1 MIKHTSS
8 KLQLAVLKLF
18 NVILRVGYFPDIWNQ
33 GLITPIFKNGDK
45 FDPNNYRGICVSSNL
60 GKLFCS
66 IINARLLIE
75 SGIGGKTYDLIKSMY
90 TESKC
95 GVKINTKRTRYLSQE
110 RGVRQGCCLSPT
122 LFNIYINELALSLE
136 RSAAPGLTLH
146 DSQIRCLLY
155 ADDLVL
161 LSPTKHGLQQNL
173 DLLEQYCQTWALTV
187 NLKKTNIM
195 IFQKRSR
202 SQGTQHIFTLGT
214 NQITHTSHYN
224 YLGLKITSTGNFNH
238 AVNELRDKARR
249 AFYAIK
255 RQCPIEIPIRIW
267 LKIVESVIEPIALYG
282 SEVWGPLTNPS
293 QDLTKWEK
301 HPIETLH
308 AELCKNILH
317 VHRHTTNNAC
327 RAELGK
333 YPLITKIQKRAI
345 KFWKHLKLSDPQ
357 SYHYKA
363 LQYQEMSKESK
374 PFLQLIQSFSPDAS
388 LTSTDA
394 LNHNIRTNQITA
406 QIKQSYI
413 THWQT
418 QTQQQSKMQCYLSLK
433 REYSMAEYLF
443 TVSDKK
449 LRSTLTRYR
458 LSGHKLMIE
467 TGRHRQTWLPPE
479 QRLCSHCDLNQ
490 METELHFLT
499 ECSKYTD
506 IRTVYYDK
514 IQQIHPTFTT
524 LPDQEKLAYLLGE
537 HKTCCVLAAQYVSLC
552 HHRREDT
559 PSALS

>member
-1 MIKHTSS
+1 
-8 KLQLAVLKLF
+8 
-18 NVILRVGYFPDIWNQ
+18 
-33 GLITPIFKNGDK
+33 
-45 FDPNNYRGICVSSNL
+45 
-60 GKLFCS
+60 
-66 IINARLLIE
+66 
-75 SGIGGKTYDLIKSMY
+75 MY

-110 RGVRQGCCLSPT
+110 RGVRQVCCLSPT

-136 RSAAPGLTLH
+136 RSAAPGLALH

-173 DLLEQYCQTWALTV
+173 DLLEQYWQSWALTV

-202 SQGTQHIFTLGT
+202 SQGTEHIFTLGT

-406 QIKQSYI
+406 QIKQICVCPSLSSACVRWVCIWSTCFSVSYL
-413 THWQT
+413 TLWT
-418 QTQQQSKMQCYLSLK
+418 DTLPYCTLSLGTDSIAF
-433 REYSMAEYLF
+433 YSVVEFGFASEWCSSVWF
-443 TVSDKK
+443 VQWSD
-449 LRSTLTRYR
+449 
-458 LSGHKLMIE
+458 
-467 TGRHRQTWLPPE
+467 WFW
-479 QRLCSHCDLNQ
+479 CCD
-490 METELHFLT
+490 
-499 ECSKYTD
+499 S
-506 IRTVYYDK
+506 
-514 IQQIHPTFTT
+514 
-524 LPDQEKLAYLLGE
+524 E
-537 HKTCCVLAAQYVSLC
+537 HQ
-552 HHRREDT
+552 
-559 PSALS
+559 

>member
-1 MIKHTSS
+1 MW
-8 KLQLAVLKLF
+8 
-18 NVILRVGYFPDIWNQ
+18 R
-33 GLITPIFKNGDK
+33 
-45 FDPNNYRGICVSSNL
+45 
-60 GKLFCS
+60 
-66 IINARLLIE
+66 
-75 SGIGGKTYDLIKSMY
+75 
-90 TESKC
+90 
-95 GVKINTKRTRYLSQE
+95 KINTKRTRYLSQE

-202 SQGTQHIFTLGT
+202 SQGTEHIFKLGT

-224 YLGLKITSTGNFNH
+224 YQGLKITSTGNFNH

-267 LKIVESVIEPIALYG
+267 LKIAESVIEPIALYG

-345 KFWKHLKLSDPQ
+345 KFWKHLKLSNPQ
-357 SYHYKA
+357 SYHYKPCNTKRWA
-363 LQYQEMSKESK
+363 KKADPELQSWCFTNIYWCSES
-374 PFLQLIQSFSPDAS
+374 QHQNQSD
-388 LTSTDA
+388 
-394 LNHNIRTNQITA
+394 HCTNQTELHHSLA
-406 QIKQSYI
+406 NANS
-413 THWQT
+413 T
-418 QTQQQSKMQCYLSLK
+418 QSKMQCYLSL
-433 REYSMAEYLF
+433 RES
-443 TVSDKK
+443 TVWQS
-449 LRSTLTRYR
+449 
-458 LSGHKLMIE
+458 I
-467 TGRHRQTWLPPE
+467 
-479 QRLCSHCDLNQ
+479 CSQCQIRNWEARWPD
-490 METELHFLT
+490 
-499 ECSKYTD
+499 TD
-506 IRTVYYDK
+506 S
-514 IQQIHPTFTT
+514 
-524 LPDQEKLAYLLGE
+524 A
-537 HKTCCVLAAQYVSLC
+537 
-552 HHRREDT
+552 DT
-559 PSALS
+559 SWW

>member
-1 MIKHTSS
+1 MHALLT
-8 KLQLAVLKLF
+8 LKKAF
-18 NVILRVGYFPDIWNQ
+18 DSIWHQ
-33 GLITPIFKNGDK
+33 GLFYK
-45 FDPNNYRGICVSSNL
+45 
-60 GKLFCS
+60 
-66 IINARLLIE
+66 LIE

-136 RSAAPGLTLH
+136 RSAAPGLALH
-146 DSQIRCLLY
+146 DSQI
-155 ADDLVL
+155 
-161 LSPTKHGLQQNL
+161 S
-173 DLLEQYCQTWALTV
+173 
-187 NLKKTNIM
+187 
-195 IFQKRSR
+195 
-202 SQGTQHIFTLGT
+202 
-214 NQITHTSHYN
+214 
-224 YLGLKITSTGNFNH
+224 
-238 AVNELRDKARR
+238 
-249 AFYAIK
+249 
-255 RQCPIEIPIRIW
+255 
-267 LKIVESVIEPIALYG
+267 
-282 SEVWGPLTNPS
+282 VWGPLTNPS

-449 LRSTLTRYR
+449 LRSTLIRYR